1 MEILEGISTKD
12 MVQNFRELEN
22 NDDVCTVILKVKN
35 KSFGNV
41 NPFEIKLCGKTMLE
55 WVANAVYD
63 TKICYAE
70 YNFGEDF
77 LPIVKN
83 AVNSNCK
90 YTLVLFSDTPLFQRK
105 TFLQI
110 MEYFKIKGLSVLKL
124 TRGYVFETEYLTKI
138 EKILNPQMQYFE
150 EEDFMTCLNFKQ
162 TAMVG
167 EVLKNR
173 ILTYFMKNGVFIEDP
188 SSTFI
193 GADCQIGEGTVI
205 KPFNQI
211 KGHSVIE
218 GGVEIN
224 SNNIITDS
232 VILHG
237 ASITNSQIENS
248 FVGKN
253 AVIESFCQIKN
264 NAKICDDVILPS
276 HCIVEGVV
284 IEKDTKVKSF
294 VKYKAE

>member
-35 KSFGNV
+35 KAFGNT
-41 NPFEIKLCGKTMLE
+41 NSYDIKLCGKSMTD

-63 TKICYAE
+63 TKICYGE
-70 YNFGEDF
+70 YNFGDDF
-77 LPIVKN
+77 LPVVKRVLN
-83 AVNSNCK
+83 TNCK

-105 TFLQI
+105 NFLQI
-110 MEYFKIKGLSVLKL
+110 MEYFKIKSLSVLKL
-124 TRGYVFETEYLTKI
+124 TRGYVFETKYLMQI
-138 EKILNPQMQYFE
+138 ESLLNPQMQYFE

-167 EVLKNR
+167 EVLRNR
-173 ILTYFMKNGVFIEDP
+173 ILSYFMKNGVFIEDP
-188 SSTFI
+188 TSTFI
-193 GADCQIGEGTVI
+193 DADCQIASGTVI

-218 GGVEIN
+218 NDVIIN
-224 SNNIITDS
+224 SNNIIDDS
-232 VILHG
+232 VILQG
-237 ASITNSQIENS
+237 ATLTNSEILNS

-253 AVIESFCQIKN
+253 AVVESFCQIKN
-264 NAKICDDVILPS
+264 NAKICDGVVLPP
-276 HCIVEGVV
+276 HCIVDGVV
-284 IEKDTKVKSF
+284 IKPENKLKSF
-294 VKYKAE
+294 VSYKAE